1 MDLFFPAGFVKTYI
15 ANVWCV
21 CACSVMSDS
30 NSRTEVREAPLS
42 MGLPSQDY
50 WSGLLLPS
58 PEDLPDPKIELASLM
73 SPVMAESFF
82 TTSVSWEA
90 QVLLRHLLFTRHS
103 SRY

>member
-1 MDLFFPAGFVKTYI
+1 MAFL
-15 ANVWCV
+15 
-21 CACSVMSDS
+21 
-30 NSRTEVREAPLS
+30 RQE
-42 MGLPSQDY
+42 Y
-50 WSGLLLPS
+50 WSGFPFIS